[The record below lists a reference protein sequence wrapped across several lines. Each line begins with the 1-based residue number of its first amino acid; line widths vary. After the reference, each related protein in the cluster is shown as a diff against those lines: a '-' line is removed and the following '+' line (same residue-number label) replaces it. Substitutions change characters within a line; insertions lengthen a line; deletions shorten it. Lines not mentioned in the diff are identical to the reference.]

1 MISFIFQGKKLSQ
14 AKYTLGILS
23 KTTII
28 IDNISNKSIT
38 SWRSAGTIHADSV
51 GPMGDICLLYTRHN
65 NGDTD

>member
-1 MISFIFQGKKLSQ
+1 MLSFIFQGKKLSQ
-14 AKYTLGILS
+14 AKYTSGKLL

-28 IDNISNKSIT
+28 IDNNSNKSIT
-38 SWRSAGTIHADSV
+38 FSRSAGTIHAHAV